1 MPITLFLVEY
11 VKKNVASNQK
21 YLDCISCNK
30 RIHIKCNGTP
40 TVGEY
45 SLIHANDKTKWC
57 CNKCFVIKNATIFP
71 YGLENNVDLISIIN
85 CDSMQSLENL
95 PSYEI
100 TSKACCFD
108 SLKQSDLDENIITN
122 IDSRYYPA
130 HEFKNLNTNNYFNIF
145 HANLNGLE
153 SKFELLH
160 DFICSTK
167 LDLDVI
173 NISETS
179 QNDDK
184 SFDTNIDIEG

>member
-1 MPITLFLVEY
+1 M
-11 VKKNVASNQK
+11 K
-21 YLDCISCNK
+21 
-30 RIHIKCNGTP
+30 
-40 TVGEY
+40 
-45 SLIHANDKTKWC
+45 
-57 CNKCFVIKNATIFP
+57 
-71 YGLENNVDLISIIN
+71 
-85 CDSMQSLENL
+85 SLENL

-122 IDSRYYPA
+122 IDSRYY
-130 HEFKNLNTNNYFNIF
+130 EFKNLNTNNNSNIF

-160 DFICSTK
+160 NYICSTK

-179 QNDDK
+179 Q
-184 SFDTNIDIEG
+184 